1 MKKYLHS
8 LSAKLICSILL
19 LSIMLCSGISYMG
32 YQEFTAVL
40 EQQYN
45 QTAYEIAETA
55 KTYLNADRLDEYLQT
70 QTVDADYLEIQKQ
83 LDALVV
89 SADAVTIYVTKL
101 SDDYLTSTYIFDA
114 VHPDTG
120 FDRYALGY
128 TATDMDAQYTD
139 EVEKMMTTGTRSA
152 VYFYSSTAQSGAH
165 TTAAIPIRTSDGEIV
180 AMLGVEK
187 AMTTLDSARH
197 AYVWHVIGVT
207 TIAVLLFLMVY
218 IAFLRRTVVTPI
230 VTVTEESRRFAEDNT
245 PNLDLLQGIR
255 RQDEIGTLAQAISKM
270 ETEIVRYIQNLTA
283 VTAEKERIGAELH
296 VATQIQTSMLPRI
309 FPAFPDRDEF
319 DIYAT
324 MEAAKEVGGDF
335 YDFFLIDRTHLGIV
349 IADVS
354 GKGVPAALFM
364 VIAKTLIKNQAQ
376 AGVSPAQV
384 FEIVNDQ
391 LCENNAADMFVT
403 AFMGVLELST
413 NRFVYVNAGHNPPLL
428 SCSGQPYARLPVKR
442 GFVLAG
448 LPHIKYQ
455 SQEITLGAGD
465 RLFLYTDG
473 VTEALGPQ
481 DALYSEDRL
490 QHFLNSPAG
499 QASSLREI
507 LHGLRA
513 DIDRFADGTQQADDI
528 TMLLLEIHAGGA
540 QNG

>member
-19 LSIMLCSGISYMG
+19 LSIILCGGISYMG
-32 YQEFTAVL
+32 YQQFTAVL

-55 KTYLNADRLDEYLQT
+55 KTYLDPDRLETYLQT
-70 QTVDADYLEIQKQ
+70 GVIDDDYLRIQKQ
-83 LDALVV
+83 LDDLVI

-114 VHPDTG
+114 IHPDTG
-120 FDRYALGY
+120 FDRYELGY
-128 TATDMDAQYTD
+128 ISTDMDAQYTD

-152 VYFYSSTAQSGAH
+152 VYFYSYTEQSGAH
-165 TTAAIPIRTSDGEIV
+165 ITAAIPIHTSDGKIV

-187 AMTTLDSARH
+187 AMTALDGARH
-197 AYVWHVIGVT
+197 SYVWHVIAIT
-207 TIAVLLFLMVY
+207 TTAVVLFLFVY
-218 IAFLRRTVVTPI
+218 IAFLQHTVVTPI
-230 VTVTEESRRFAEDNT
+230 LTITDESKRFAKDNT
-245 PNLDLLQGIR
+245 PNLELLQGIHR
-255 RQDEIGTLAQAISKM
+255 KDELGTLAHVISKM
-270 ETEIVRYIQNLTA
+270 ETDIIQYIDNLTA
-283 VTAEKERIGAELH
+283 VTAEKERISAELN

-309 FPAFPDRDEF
+309 FPAFPERDEF

-335 YDFFLIDRTHLGIV
+335 YDFFLIDQTHLGVV

-364 VIAKTLIKNQAQ
+364 VIAKTLIKNHGQ
-376 AGVSPAQV
+376 AGMDPAQV
-384 FEIVNDQ
+384 FETVNDQ
-391 LCENNAADMFVT
+391 LCENNEADMFVT
-403 AFMGVLELST
+403 AFMGILELST

-428 SCSGQPYARLPVKR
+428 RRAGQTYERLPSKP
-442 GFVLAG
+442 GFILAG
-448 LPHIKYQ
+448 MEHIKYRQ
-455 SQEITLGAGD
+455 QEIQLEAGD

-481 DALYSEDRL
+481 DALYSEQRL
-490 QHFLNSPAG
+490 LDFLNTPSMQTAPPCDLLHA
-499 QASSLREI
+499 LRT
-507 LHGLRA
+507 
-513 DIDRFADGTQQADDI
+513 DIKHFADGVQQADDI
-528 TMLLLEIHAGGA
+528 TMLLLQINEGGGK
-540 QNG
+540 NG